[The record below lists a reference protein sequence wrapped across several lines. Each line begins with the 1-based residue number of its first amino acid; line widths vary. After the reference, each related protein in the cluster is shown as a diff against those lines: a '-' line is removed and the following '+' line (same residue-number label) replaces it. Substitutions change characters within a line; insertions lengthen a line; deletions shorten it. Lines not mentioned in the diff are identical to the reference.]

1 MSEQKIK
8 RLGKYRVRKATGALT
23 LVIPKEFILDNKV
36 EAGQIYTLYDVDGA
50 LVARREENE

>member
-23 LVIPKEFILDNKV
+23 LVIPAEFVEDNQV
-36 EAGQIYTLYDVDGA
+36 EAGQVYTLFDVDGA
-50 LVARREENE
+50 LVARRVEE